1 MSNTVKELEQRV
13 ALINAYLGQKK
24 NPWNFDSITKKST
37 ANVGTYYIDKAY
49 GGYRLEKIT
58 NKGGGCMDV
67 SLRSTKKELN
77 LYLKGMVEG
86 LRAGTHRALQQ

>member
-1 MSNTVKELEQRV
+1 MTDNTKKELETRV
-13 ALINAYLGQKK
+13 ALINHHLGKK
-24 NPWNFDSITKKST
+24 ENPWNFDSITKKST
-37 ANVGTYYIDKAY
+37 ANVGTYYIDRSY

-86 LRAGTHRALQQ
+86 LRALQ